1 MTTAARP
8 ARHIPAIVA
17 LLLTALLTLTSC
29 TPPPPLTTPVGVW
42 EATEDD
48 NGTLTIDTDGTF
60 TITNASFDPI
70 MYTDTDNNFNGKGTW
85 HTFPND
91 PELILRFSE
100 AANGD
105 FAVAPTGRSADFT
118 SGTMLFTDPDELQ
131 SIEFRLTTPTPTP
144 PPTP

>member
-1 MTTAARP
+1 MKRTS
-8 ARHIPAIVA
+8 AIVA
-17 LLLTALLTLTSC
+17 LLLTTLLTLTSC
-29 TPPPPLTTPVGVW
+29 TPPAPLTTPVGVW

-48 NGTLTIDTDGTF
+48 NGTLTINADGTF
-60 TITNASFDPI
+60 TITNASFNPI
-70 MYTDTDNNFNGKGTW
+70 QYRDTDNNFNGTGTW

-105 FAVAPTGRSADFT
+105 FAVAPTGRRVDFT

-144 PPTP
+144 TSKLKS